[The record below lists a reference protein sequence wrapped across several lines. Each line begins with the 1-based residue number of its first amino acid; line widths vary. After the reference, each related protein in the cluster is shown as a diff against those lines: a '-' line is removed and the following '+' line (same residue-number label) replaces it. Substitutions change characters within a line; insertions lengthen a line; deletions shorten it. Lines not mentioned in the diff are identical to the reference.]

1 MLYYV
6 PGYNFFF
13 QNQVRVAVESIFLE
27 LNYPVL
33 LFIFYELIIIN
44 RYNARN
50 TMEGY

>member
-6 PGYNFFF
+6 PGYYFFF
-13 QNQVRVAVESIFLE
+13 QNQVRVAAESIFLE

-33 LFIFYELIIIN
+33 LYIFYELIIN